1 MSSRL
6 GAPRGRVQTGR
17 EPAYDP
23 KCGKP
28 YRPGTCFQ
36 PANGAELVRLCR
48 QLGMSASGLLDA
60 MVEHLRT
67 NEDAAAD
74 LVTWLHDMQKTGR
87 PAEWPIAVKEGDA
100 YSKAS

>member
-17 EPAYDP
+17 APAYDP
-23 KCGKP
+23 KCGRP

-36 PANGAELVRLCR
+36 PANGAELVRMSIE
-48 QLGMSASGLLDA
+48 LGMSVSGLLDA

-67 NEDAAAD
+67 NGTAAAE
-74 LVTWLHDMQKTGR
+74 LVTWLQDMQKTGR
-87 PAEWPIAVKEGDA
+87 PAEWPDAVTEGDA